1 MRSRRSLSTYTWYVS
16 KSCYY
21 VTAPISLGSSR
32 GCGGFAVTA
41 PMLPCYRWLKTCH
54 LTCRATGATIG
65 FMALSNEQRAELVRQ
80 AWELRLGGWSHND
93 IGQKL
98 GLSRK
103 VVTDLLTQHRKDIE
117 EYVLASAT
125 EERKEAA
132 ERLDA
137 LLRSV
142 WTQAQEGDLKAVS
155 TALSIEE
162 RRAKLNGLDA
172 VTKSA
177 LDLTSGGEPIKFTV
191 TIPRVMRVDEGE

>member
-1 MRSRRSLSTYTWYVS
+1 
-16 KSCYY
+16 
-21 VTAPISLGSSR
+21 
-32 GCGGFAVTA
+32 
-41 PMLPCYRWLKTCH
+41 
-54 LTCRATGATIG
+54 
-65 FMALSNEQRAELVRQ
+65 MALSNEQRAELVRQ

-103 VVTDLLTQHRKDIE
+103 VVTELLTQHRKEVE

-142 WTQAQEGDLKAVS
+142 WTQAKEGDLKAVS
-155 TALSIEE
+155 TVLSIEE

-177 LDLTSGGEPIKFTV
+177 LDLTSGGESIKFTV